1 MLALKALTLL
11 PLDVDENQE
20 TLQIELKNIGL
31 DSDWEID
38 SSLDVIIY
46 YSKKSNVIRKLSKG
60 L

>member
-1 MLALKALTLL
+1 MLALKPLTLL

-20 TLQIELKNIGL
+20 TFQRELKNIGL
-31 DSDWEID
+31 DSDWEIG